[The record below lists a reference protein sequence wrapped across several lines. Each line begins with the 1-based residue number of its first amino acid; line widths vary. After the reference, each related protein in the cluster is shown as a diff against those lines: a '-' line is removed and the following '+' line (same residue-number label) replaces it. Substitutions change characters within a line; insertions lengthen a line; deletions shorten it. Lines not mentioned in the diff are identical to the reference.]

1 MKKAISYL
9 VFAGTSEGRQL
20 AEFFQKNQ
28 IPALFCVATAYGE
41 ELLEQTEEIR
51 VHTGR
56 MDEIQ
61 MQACILELMKTGLQ
75 AVIDATH
82 PHAVDV
88 TENLKRACGSS
99 RGTLYPA
106 AA

>member
-41 ELLEQTEEIR
+41 ELLEQTD
-51 VHTGR
+51 G
-56 MDEIQ
+56 
-61 MQACILELMKTGLQ
+61 
-75 AVIDATH
+75 
-82 PHAVDV
+82 
-88 TENLKRACGSS
+88 
-99 RGTLYPA
+99 
-106 AA
+106 

>member
-51 VHTGR
+51 VHTG
-56 MDEIQ
+56 D
-61 MQACILELMKTGLQ
+61 G
-75 AVIDATH
+75 
-82 PHAVDV
+82 
-88 TENLKRACGSS
+88 
-99 RGTLYPA
+99 
-106 AA
+106 

>member
-41 ELLEQTEEIR
+41 ELLEQTEEIIPA
-51 VHTGR
+51 GW
-56 MDEIQ
+56 
-61 MQACILELMKTGLQ
+61 MKYRCRP
-75 AVIDATH
+75 VSW
-82 PHAVDV
+82 
-88 TENLKRACGSS
+88 N
-99 RGTLYPA
+99 
-106 AA
+106 